1 MSQFGEFAGI
11 VATAGSLSAAAGAIS
26 LAFLKRA
33 KRQPPE
39 EAVPAAV
46 SRVSALIAMVF
57 IALIYVFGAKIGL
70 VPLGVITLAC
80 LLLALWSLITAVQT
94 NTTYSFFYPER
105 AEANRKLGGDTLTD
119 EASTIK
125 EQKGCSE
132 QLMFLDAQGDKD
144 LVWTRESQSRVQVK
158 STLSF
163 IGLIAFGTC
172 ALASASML
180 VALFV

>member
-1 MSQFGEFAGI
+1 MRILRWLHFKNYGIRRVLTAYFDDSGTHGHANVVLVAGI
-11 VATAGSLSAAAGAIS
+11 FGTEWQLTSLDRIW
-26 LAFLKRA
+26 
-33 KRQPPE
+33 
-39 EAVPAAV
+39 
-46 SRVSALIAMVF
+46 
-57 IALIYVFGAKIGL
+57 
-70 VPLGVITLAC
+70 T
-80 LLLALWSLITAVQT
+80 
-94 NTTYSFFYPER
+94 
-105 AEANRKLGGDTLTD
+105 LGGDTLTD